1 MRNLFLGRP
10 LRGERYQ
17 SVSETGWTIEV
28 ISVRSINYESGQV
41 MPEPEVFFLYE
52 SSQKYGEMPLSEF
65 RRSYQ
70 LLPEY
75 VERRKEM
82 VQDYY
87 ERRSNADKD
96 DYARYL

>member
-52 SSQKYGEMPLSEF
+52 SSQQRGEMPLSEF
-65 RRSYQ
+65 RCSYQ

-75 VERRKEM
+75 QLRRKASI
-82 VQDYY
+82 Q
-87 ERRSNADKD
+87 AKHPD
-96 DYARYL
+96 DENHYSRYL

>member
-17 SVSETGWTIEV
+17 SVSETGWMIEV

-75 VERRKEM
+75 QLRRKALT
-82 VQDYY
+82 Q
-87 ERRSNADKD
+87 AKHPD
-96 DYARYL
+96 DENHYSRYL

>member
-10 LRGERYQ
+10 LRGEHYQ

-41 MPEPEVFFLYE
+41 MLEPDVFFLYE
-52 SSQKYGEMPLSEF
+52 SSQQRGEMPLSEF

-75 VERRKEM
+75 VARRKEM
-82 VQDYY
+82 SQDYY
-87 ERRSNADKD
+87 ERHSNVDKD

>member
-41 MPEPEVFFLYE
+41 MQEPEVFFLYE
-52 SSQKYGEMPLSEF
+52 SSQQRGEMPLSEF

-75 VERRKEM
+75 VARRKEM
-82 VQDYY
+82 SQNYY
-87 ERRSNADKD
+87 ERHSNVDKD

>member
-10 LRGERYQ
+10 LRGEHYQ

-52 SSQKYGEMPLSEF
+52 SSQQRGEMPLSEF

-75 VERRKEM
+75 QLRRKASIQE
-82 VQDYY
+82 
-87 ERRSNADKD
+87 KHPD
-96 DYARYL
+96 DENHYSHYL